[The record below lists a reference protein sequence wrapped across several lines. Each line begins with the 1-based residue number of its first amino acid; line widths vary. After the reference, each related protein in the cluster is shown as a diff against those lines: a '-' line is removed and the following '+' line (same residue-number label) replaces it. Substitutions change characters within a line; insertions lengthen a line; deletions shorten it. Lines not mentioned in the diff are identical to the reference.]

1 MSLFIMNKFGHYFVV
16 ESTIDTSKLD
26 GCSCFDSLNA
36 LLEAAA
42 LNTECS
48 VEELNGS
55 EIRVLQHE
63 DVWHESTHRGELIP
77 IDDTLSIY
85 DFLSEYEC

>member
-1 MSLFIMNKFGHYFVV
+1 MPLFIMNKFGHYFVV

-48 VEELNGS
+48 AEELDGS
-55 EIRVLQHE
+55 EIRVLQR
-63 DVWHESTHRGELIP
+63 DGKWHETTHSGQLIP
-77 IDDTLSIY
+77 IEDALSIY
-85 DFLSEYEC
+85 DFLSNYEL